1 MGGIVGVYATIAA
14 QVFAVSAAFQFLKDA
29 SDVSNLI
36 AGQKALG
43 AVTGVAY
50 QTITQSV
57 RDATL
62 GRLSLQKHLELLQ
75 LGMASGLSPTQL
87 EGLAKA
93 AKNGNNFG
101 TRSYR
106 LL

>member
-62 GRLSLQKHLELLQ
+62 GQLSFAEASRATAI
-75 LGMASGLSPTQL
+75 GMASGLSPTQL

-93 AKNGNNFG
+93 AKNASITLG
-101 TRSYR
+101 RSYR